1 MNPIFIVLPILTL
14 LMFGLGLTLKLQD
27 FVLVIKQPKAA
38 LAGLTGQI
46 VVLPVVAYCLAS
58 ALDLPPYYFIGIVL
72 IACCPGGS
80 SSNIFSHLAKGDVAL
95 SVSLTAVSSIVTLF
109 TLPLIMQQVSLN
121 VGETVGVSLPVG
133 NLIMQNFVTM
143 LLPIILG
150 ITLRHYKQSLAM
162 KIEHVLTKCAFPALM
177 VVITVFYL
185 QHKDTILSSSLD
197 ILLSPLALVLL
208 STAIAW
214 GASRMLR
221 LRTREQRT
229 IIIEVGMQNAA
240 QAIAIASSPFIFH
253 NDAIAVP
260 AIIYSMMMNIVL
272 LIYVVVVKR
281 QAVSATLNDSITN
294 K

>member
-46 VVLPVVAYCLAS
+46 IILPIVAYLLAT
-58 ALDLPPYYFIGIVL
+58 ALNLPPYYFIGIVL

-121 VGETVGVSLPVG
+121 VGENVGVSLPVG
-133 NLIMQNFVTM
+133 NLIMQNIATM
-143 LLPIILG
+143 LLPITLG
-150 ITLRHYKQSLAM
+150 IALRHYKPNLAM
-162 KIEHVLTKCAFPALM
+162 KIEHVLTKSAFPALM
-177 VVITVFYL
+177 LVVTIFYF
-185 QHKDTILSSSLD
+185 QHKETILSTSLD
-197 ILLSPLALVLL
+197 ILLSPLALVLV
-208 STAIAW
+208 STSIAW
-214 GASRMLR
+214 AMGYFLR
-221 LRTREQRT
+221 LHTREQRT

-272 LIYVVVVKR
+272 LIYVAVVKNH
-281 QAVSATLNDSITN
+281 AVSEVTSKSIPN